1 MRFGGSNSKTS
12 REWRKDARMT
22 RALERARGHET
33 EPTQSNVL
41 WRIVNAVGG
50 KGAKVVKRIER
61 SQLKSRSRDD

>member
-22 RALERARGHET
+22 RALVRARGSET

-41 WRIVNAVGG
+41 WRTVNAVGET
-50 KGAKVVKRIER
+50 GAKVVNKFER
-61 SQLKSRSRDD
+61 SQHKSRSRDD